1 MKKVFHL
8 LVVVFIFTSCET
20 FHYFP
25 MSQSTLEYKG
35 KGDISASGYLGLA
48 MDDVV
53 AANMGY
59 AFHDNLAVQYKY
71 SFLDDN
77 KLNELEFLVFKEFD
91 ENCFFGINSS
101 FGLGR
106 REKTYYNNNN
116 LTFNHA
122 SVIPYFAYSNKYFDF
137 ALSFRI
143 SRLKHRLIFDE
154 EQVSSY
160 KWQNDFLMYS
170 EEAQYDIGTRPFYF
184 LTPAL
189 TFGVGYKYFKIK
201 AQYVLPASK
210 LNDAS
215 LNNYPDPAL
224 HIGISLR
231 LNVLDK

>member
-8 LVVVFIFTSCET
+8 LVVVLIFTSCET

-25 MSQSTLEYKG
+25 MSQSTLEYKE
-35 KGDISASGYLGLA
+35 KGDISVSGHLGLVEA
-48 MDDVV
+48 DAI
-53 AANMGY
+53 AANVGY

-77 KLNELEFLVFKEFD
+77 KLNELEFLVFKEFE
-91 ENCFFGINSS
+91 ENCFFGVNTS

-106 REKTYYNNNN
+106 DDETYYND

-122 SVIPYFAYSNKYFDF
+122 SIIPYFTYSNKYFDF
-137 ALSFRI
+137 GLSFRL
-143 SRLKHRLIFDE
+143 SRLKHRLIIDE
-154 EQVSSY
+154 EQIVGSNQRQS
-160 KWQNDFLMYS
+160 NFLMNSY
-170 EEAQYDIGTRPFYF
+170 AANLDIGTRPFLF

-201 AQYVLPASK
+201 AQYVLPALK
-210 LNDAS
+210 LNDAK
-215 LNNYPDPAL
+215 LNNYPDPVL